1 MSTEPAAKSL
11 SSHDDD
17 QPRQRMLERT
27 ALLLSLLALGLLM
40 GALGYKFL
48 YDTDA
53 WDPLS
58 EYPEQTVV
66 ADDTYLWED
75 ASAAD
80 GTIEVPAVPLGPVTV
95 IGTKCADE
103 NVTIS
108 GDVAWL
114 PTEPPG
120 TPLGQAH
127 GSITRGPGCLTRT
140 FVNEPPD
147 DVIAWA
153 QKQLDAGIT
162 PVMRIAGTD
171 TPTRNGTAGEPRGWS
186 TEPFAFTEAE

>member
-1 MSTEPAAKSL
+1 MN
-11 SSHDDD
+11 DM
-17 QPRQRMLERT
+17 PRLRGLERM
-27 ALLLSLLALGLLM
+27 ALFLSLLALGLLL
-40 GALGYKFL
+40 GALGYAVVFQ
-48 YDTDA
+48 DA
-53 WDPLS
+53 PWDPLS
-58 EYPEQTVV
+58 EYPEQSVI

-75 ASAAD
+75 ASAAG

-127 GSITRGPGCLTRT
+127 GSLTRGPGCLTRT

-147 DVIAWA
+147 DVLAWA

-162 PVMRIAGTD
+162 PVLRIAGTD
-171 TPTRNGTAGEPRGWS
+171 TPTRNGTSGEPRAWS
-186 TEPFAFTEAE
+186 TEPFAFTEAD